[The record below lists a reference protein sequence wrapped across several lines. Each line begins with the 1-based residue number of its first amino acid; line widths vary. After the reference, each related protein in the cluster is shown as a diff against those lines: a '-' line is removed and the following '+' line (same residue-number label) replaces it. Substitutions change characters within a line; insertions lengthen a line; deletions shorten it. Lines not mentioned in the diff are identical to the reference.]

1 MSMVSSLTLLYI
13 HMQLTEIMCNDT
25 YFGRISAVF
34 FADFLQLPHVKGNHP
49 FIPVTFLEVK
59 QRLGVTASL
68 DLWKMFTYDELT
80 INMRLNAN
88 RVCRYKNWKSHRIRI
103 QTANKEVDYT
113 RPACYSG

>member
-25 YFGRISAVF
+25 YSGRIGAVF
-34 FADFLQLPHVKGNHP
+34 FADFLQLPYVKGNHP

-59 QRLGVTASL
+59 KRLGVTASL

-88 RVCRYKNWKSHRIRI
+88 RVCRYKNWKSHRICI